1 VSLHANSLV
10 VCAPRRD
17 KGEQMRDGTRA
28 CAGVCQASGVGR
40 KHGLAQD
47 PACTHDTHKEQHGDG
62 KRSAGSGG
70 MLSGGAAVREEG
82 SKPLAT
88 LIEDRGGAPNG
99 EEQGSEEAYRS
110 EQGQRRR

>member
-40 KHGLAQD
+40 SAGSSVHAR
-47 PACTHDTHKEQHGDG
+47 HTHKEQHGDG